1 MLCCEEY
8 ILLSADFFFPHQ
20 YLSFDEDN
28 KDRLELKVIL
38 TENMIIILNVKS
50 PFALKRKP
58 ITGRTLGL
66 LVEKTTSQYEKQNQL
81 FNSSENNNADIYRDI
96 FKQMK
101 LICQQQ
107 TSFRAIMVAFHAT
120 FRQLK

>member
-1 MLCCEEY
+1 MDYHISKEYSNKYDLLCWEEY
-8 ILLSADFFFPHQ
+8 ILLSADFFFPYQ

-81 FNSSENNNADIYRDI
+81 FNSSENSNADIYRDI
-96 FKQMK
+96 FK
-101 LICQQQ
+101 
-107 TSFRAIMVAFHAT
+107 
-120 FRQLK
+120 